1 MKTVLLLIAVLLF
14 CNSCSK
20 NSKLEQSLALSND
33 NRSELEKVLEYY
45 SERPEDALKYKAAL
59 FLIENMKGYYYRDYA
74 YADKYFHTID
84 SLCQVE
90 DYVINNLM
98 SDIDSVSRILNRKIL
113 KGRALMKSDLEY
125 ITAEQLIYHID
136 LCFEALTYPWCREL
150 DFADFCEYVLPYR
163 IGTERVE
170 DWMETYRDSMKV
182 YIEMFIQKN
191 MCDSSICNYLVR
203 NSARKDFFYT
213 AIVPDLPPSSLLYT
227 RIGLGDCKELQA
239 LTTYSLRGIGIPIA
253 IDFTPQWAKRS
264 LGHGWCVL
272 VGSDYQIPFL
282 YHDKVPFGQHI
293 TSLQQRDGLAKVYR
307 RMYSEQS
314 ESLAILNL
322 QEEIPALFKD
332 SHLKDVSEL
341 YFEPVDI
348 KMKLSVPPPSAKE
361 YAYLSVFDNQDW
373 VPIAWGKIKN
383 QIVKFKKVA
392 KGNVY
397 LVTYFHQGEVYPAS
411 NPFIVEENGVIKWL
425 NPDRSN
431 LTSVCLKR
439 KYPDKENVYELAKNR
454 TIGGKFQITTTGG
467 MNNFTDIYTIDDF
480 PTTLAPIS
488 VVFDKPVEATA
499 LRYVSAPNSNVY
511 LAELEVYNEQNELI
525 EGEIIGTDGSW
536 YNNGRDKYM
545 VFDHDMLTYFDAPV
559 SSGGWVGLQFKRKEK
574 VGRIVYAPYNDD
586 NGINKG
592 ELYELFFFD
601 GGWVSL
607 GEKYGDSSYIM
618 RYDQVPGNALLLLK
632 NKTKGKEIRI
642 FTQEDGNHKWC

>member
-45 SERPEDALKYKAAL
+45 SERPDDALKYKAAL

-98 SDIDSVSRILNRKIL
+98 LDIDSVSRILNRKIL

-125 ITAEQLIYHID
+125 ITAEQLIHHID

-314 ESLAILNL
+314 ESLAILNP

-383 QIVKFKKVA
+383 QIVKFEKVA

-411 NPFIVEENGVIKWL
+411 NPFIMEENGVIKWL

-467 MNNFTDIYTIDDF
+467 VNNFTDIYTIDDF

-642 FTQEDGNHKWC
+642 FTQEDGNHKWW